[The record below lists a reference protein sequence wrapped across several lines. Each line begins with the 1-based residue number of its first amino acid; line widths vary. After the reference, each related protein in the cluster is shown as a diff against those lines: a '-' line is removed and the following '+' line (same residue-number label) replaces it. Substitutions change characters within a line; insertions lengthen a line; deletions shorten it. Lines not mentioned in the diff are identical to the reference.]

1 MLERDA
7 YSCESSGEGMG
18 SQGTHGPEKVP
29 TETEADMRRVPGL
42 GTKASGADRTMT
54 DLLDTLDGCISEI
67 GPHTKGDNRSMTEV
81 LDALESRIGELRART
96 MEPGWEGPIRIKT
109 MDHID
114 TVSLIGK
121 QVAQTIEIDGVA
133 AETVG
138 RIEGGNVQ
146 KAEWALCSNQTGFTH
161 SS

>member
-96 MEPGWEGPIRIKT
+96 MEPGWEGP
-109 MDHID
+109 M
-114 TVSLIGK
+114 
-121 QVAQTIEIDGVA
+121 AQQLCDALRAA
-133 AETVG
+133 AELVHGLESVSQIATSQATVG
-138 RIEGGNVQ
+138 NSRR
-146 KAEWALCSNQTGFTH
+146 L
-161 SS
+161 SSREREAGATPGSAQREA